1 MENTSLDPKV
11 EKIQTYVKNGGNA
24 LVVVGA
30 SAAVCV
36 VGSSLAVAGAIAVV
50 GLFMVNFVVPVAARA
65 IAVYRQKMLT
75 SMAEHFS
82 EETIRDDEKKE
93 GERVKMLEQQY
104 TVSRSELEG
113 AQEELEKQVARA
125 TPDEKELLKQQID
138 SMQQVIDDA
147 EETLKTRKQDYQE
160 LQRVNKLYIA
170 LHRSASAMEKA
181 QGSERNPEELQR
193 ISTARDSIKQKM
205 RAALAGKTIESMNL
219 AMKKTD
225 SLTDVT
231 RFSSKSARKGAG

>member
-1 MENTSLDPKV
+1 MSETVLDAKA

-30 SAAVCV
+30 SAAVMV
-36 VGSSLAVAGAIAVV
+36 VGTSLAISGAIAVV
-50 GLFMVNFVVPVAARA
+50 GLFMVNFVVPLAARSIA
-65 IAVYRQKMLT
+65 IYRQKALT
-75 SMAEHFS
+75 SLAEHFS

-93 GERVKMLEQQY
+93 GERIKMLEQQY
-104 TVSRSELEG
+104 TISRSELEG
-113 AQEELEKQVARA
+113 AQEELEKQLPRA
-125 TPDEKELLKQQID
+125 TAEEKELLKGQIA
-138 SMQQVIDDA
+138 SMQMVIDDA
-147 EETLKTRKQDYQE
+147 ELTLKTRKTDYSE

-193 ISTARDSIKQKM
+193 ISTARDSIKAKM

-219 AMKKTD
+219 AMKNSD
-225 SLTDVT
+225 SLADAA
-231 RFSSKSARKGAG
+231 RFSPRAAKKGGG

>member
-1 MENTSLDPKV
+1 MENTTLDPKV

-30 SAAVCV
+30 SAAVMV
-36 VGSSLAVAGAIAVV
+36 VGASLAVSGAIAVV
-50 GLFMVNFVVPVAARA
+50 GLFMVNFVVPLAARS
-65 IAVYRQKMLT
+65 IAVYRQKALT
-75 SMAEHFS
+75 AFAEHFS
-82 EETIRDDEKKE
+82 EETIKEDERKE
-93 GERVKMLEQQY
+93 GDRIKVLEQQY

-113 AQEELEKQVARA
+113 AQEELEKQLSRA
-125 TPDEKELLKQQID
+125 TPEEKELLKGQIQ
-138 SMQQVIDDA
+138 SMQLVIDEA
-147 EETLKTRKQDYQE
+147 EDTLKTRKTDYAE

-193 ISTARDSIKQKM
+193 IATARNSIKAKM

-219 AMKKTD
+219 AMQKRESLADVASFTARTAKK
-225 SLTDVT
+225 
-231 RFSSKSARKGAG
+231 GGG